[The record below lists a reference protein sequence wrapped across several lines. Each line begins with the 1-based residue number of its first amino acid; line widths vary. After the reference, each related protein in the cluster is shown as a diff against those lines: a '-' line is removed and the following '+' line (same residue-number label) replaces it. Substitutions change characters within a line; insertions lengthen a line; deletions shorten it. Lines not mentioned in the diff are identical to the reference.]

1 MELNRALASS
11 LGKRVRT
18 RAKSG
23 AWPMKAAARSSDFD
37 DESLASTRAV
47 ILAGGRGARLAP
59 YTSVLPK
66 PLMPIGERAILEIVV
81 EQLEAHGVKD
91 ITFCVGYL
99 SHLIRT
105 VFDNRANGHVNIRYV
120 HERELLGTA
129 GPLRLVDGLEETFI
143 VMNGDVLTT
152 LDYRNLVR
160 HHRETGNAITIATR
174 ERTIKIDYG
183 VLGVE
188 NKQAPSPIVRFDE
201 KPEVH
206 STVSMGV
213 YVLEPWVLGYVPP
226 DQRYDFPELVQS
238 LLKYGE
244 PVGAYP
250 FDGAWFDI
258 GREDD
263 YSRAVESWANGD
275 FADGNGS
282 GPEQQSPREERPA
295 SDHWA
300 A

>member
-23 AWPMKAAARSSDFD
+23 ALPMKAAARSSDFD

-129 GPLRLVDGLEETFI
+129 GPLRLVDGL
-143 VMNGDVLTT
+143 
-152 LDYRNLVR
+152 
-160 HHRETGNAITIATR
+160 
-174 ERTIKIDYG
+174 
-183 VLGVE
+183 
-188 NKQAPSPIVRFDE
+188 
-201 KPEVH
+201 
-206 STVSMGV
+206 
-213 YVLEPWVLGYVPP
+213 
-226 DQRYDFPELVQS
+226 
-238 LLKYGE
+238 
-244 PVGAYP
+244 
-250 FDGAWFDI
+250 
-258 GREDD
+258 
-263 YSRAVESWANGD
+263 
-275 FADGNGS
+275 
-282 GPEQQSPREERPA
+282 
-295 SDHWA
+295 
-300 A
+300 